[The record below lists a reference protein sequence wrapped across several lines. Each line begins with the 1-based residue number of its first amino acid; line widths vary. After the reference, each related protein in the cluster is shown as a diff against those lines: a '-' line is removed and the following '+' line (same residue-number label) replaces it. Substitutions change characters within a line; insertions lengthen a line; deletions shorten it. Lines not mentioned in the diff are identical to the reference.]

1 MAQAVDGP
9 LQQAAELVKRRRHM
23 AADAVLRAAPAWIA
37 RTPAWA
43 LMRGVVHTRLGQ
55 IEPACKQLL
64 PLTRGPEP
72 WASEALA
79 ALADIYHFTHQLDA
93 LRALLAESQAWAAT
107 PRGRLFAARLL
118 QVADPAQALA
128 GLLALVD
135 APVEPS
141 LQRIAGFD
149 AVKLLDKQA
158 RYREA
163 YGLATRLHA
172 RSPAFD
178 LSGFLASLR
187 LQQRLLGKG
196 RGWCQPR
203 VDAVAGTAFIVG
215 LPRSGTTLLEQ
226 MLDSHPDVAGI
237 GEHEG
242 VADLAG
248 SLISAGVWPYRLSH
262 LPVDAATV
270 MQQQYLSTARR
281 RAARST
287 SPSPTWTLDKS
298 LMTWRWLPALAA
310 VLPGAVA
317 LQVVRDPRDTAISTH
332 LSYLDPMAFGW
343 TASLDA
349 IRQVISAERELVP
362 LALHTLE
369 LPHETLVYEDVVADP
384 RSHLQRCLDR
394 LALPM
399 DERVL
404 APERNTRT
412 AMTLSHEQVRRPVND
427 ASIGRWQR
435 YEFAFDSSWKAL
447 ADRHAAHAAQRR
459 QSTPA

>member
-1 MAQAVDGP
+1 MAGAADRCLKDASQL
-9 LQQAAELVKRRRHM
+9 LQQRRLVAA
-23 AADAVLRAAPAWIA
+23 AALLDAAPAA
-37 RTPAWA
+37 LVKSPSWA
-43 LMRGVVHTRLGQ
+43 LLRGAVHSRGGDIDGACTR
-55 IEPACKQLL
+55 LL

-72 WASEALA
+72 WASEASA
-79 ALADIYHFTHQLDA
+79 ALADAFFVSQRLDD
-93 LRALLAESQAWAAT
+93 LRALLLRSKAWAAS
-107 PRGRLFAARLL
+107 PRGGLFKARLA
-118 QVADPAQALA
+118 QDSDPAQALA
-128 GLLALVD
+128 GLLDLVD
-135 APVEPS
+135 AAVEPS

-149 AVKLLDKQA
+149 AVKLLDKLS

-163 YGLATRLHA
+163 YELAGRLHA

-178 LSGFLASLR
+178 LGGFLASLR

-196 RGWCQPR
+196 RAWCPPR
-203 VDAVAGTAFIVG
+203 AEPVAGTAFIVG

-226 MLDSHPDVAGI
+226 MLDCHPDVAGI

-242 VADLAG
+242 LSELAG

-262 LPVDAATV
+262 LPADAATA
-270 MQQQYLSTARR
+270 MQRQYASTARR
-281 RAARST
+281 RAAGDA
-287 SPSPTWTLDKS
+287 PWTLDKS

-310 VLPGAVA
+310 ILPGAVA

-332 LSYLDPMAFGW
+332 LSFLDPLSFGW

-349 IRQVISAERELVP
+349 IREVISTERALVP
-362 LALHTLE
+362 LALHTLA
-369 LPHETLVYEDVVADP
+369 LPHESLVYENLVADP

-394 LALPM
+394 LGLPM

-435 YEFAFDSSWKAL
+435 YEFAFDSRWNAL
-447 ADRHAAHAAQRR
+447 GDAHAAQRR
-459 QSTPA
+459 PPTPG

>member
-1 MAQAVDGP
+1 MALAADGP
-9 LQQAAELVKRRRHM
+9 LQQAAELVKRRRHL
-23 AADAVLRAAPAWIA
+23 AADAVLRAAPAAVA

-43 LMRGVVHTRLGQ
+43 LLRGVVHTRLGQ
-55 IEPACKQLL
+55 IEPACACLL

-72 WASEALA
+72 WASEALS
-79 ALADIYHFTHQLDA
+79 ALAEVYHFSNRHDE
-93 LRALLAESQAWAAT
+93 LRTLLAESPAWAAM

-118 QVADPAQALA
+118 QAGDPAQALA
-128 GLLALVD
+128 QLLGLAD
-135 APVEPS
+135 APEGGS
-141 LQRIAGFD
+141 LARIAGFD
-149 AVKLLDKQA
+149 AVKLLDRLA
-158 RYREA
+158 RYRETFE
-163 YGLATRLHA
+163 LAGRLHA

-178 LSGFLASLR
+178 LAGFLASLR

-196 RGWCQPR
+196 RAWCLPR
-203 VDAVAGTAFIVG
+203 VEPAAGSAFIVG

-226 MLDSHPDVAGI
+226 MLDRHPAIAGI

-242 VADLAG
+242 VAELSG
-248 SLISAGVWPYRLSH
+248 SLMSAGVWPYRLNH
-262 LPVDAATV
+262 LPADQAVTL
-270 MQQQYLSTARR
+270 QQHYRDSARH
-281 RAARST
+281 RAGRDT
-287 SPSPTWTLDKS
+287 TWTLDKS

-332 LSYLDPMAFGW
+332 LSYLDPLSFGW

-349 IRQVISAERELVP
+349 IRQVIEVERELVP

-369 LPHETLVYEDVVADP
+369 LAHETLVYEDLVADP

-394 LALPM
+394 LGLAM

-412 AMTLSHEQVRRPVND
+412 AMTLSHDQVRRPVND
-427 ASIGRWQR
+427 ASIGRWR
-435 YEFAFDSSWKAL
+435 HYDFAFDGRWDAL
-447 ADRHAAHAAQRR
+447 AAGHAALRR
-459 QSTPA
+459 PKELQQG